1 MQQHVMPSCSS
12 AGPAPGIFW
21 RLPISLGLGKS
32 WAWHPPAVLPRY
44 KPFPSTRSC
53 APVNGRGSHDVS
65 RPIALCV
72 LLQLNLFCLVLSL
85 IDAASAK
92 VRTTGPYIHR
102 PIEPS
107 PAFFPQRVLTQPY
120 PSAGHRQAPSFVS
133 LRFTSLVFFY
143 YYLLLFDFFF
153 PSARTCG
160 FWYCAGT
167 NRSGLRKLGTRHSTS
182 SRWRPEL
189 GWGRRWIYWS
199 FFFLPP
205 PF

>member
-44 KPFPSTRSC
+44 KPFPSTRPC
-53 APVNGRGSHDVS
+53 APVDGRGSHDVS

-133 LRFTSLVFFY
+133 LRFTSLVFFIIIIY
-143 YYLLLFDFFF
+143 YCLIFFFF
-153 PSARTCG
+153 PPRALADFGTVPGLTEVGCG
-160 FWYCAGT
+160 NSEPDIQPAPVGGQ
-167 NRSGLRKLGTRHSTS
+167 S
-182 SRWRPEL
+182 
-189 GWGRRWIYWS
+189 
-199 FFFLPP
+199 
-205 PF
+205 